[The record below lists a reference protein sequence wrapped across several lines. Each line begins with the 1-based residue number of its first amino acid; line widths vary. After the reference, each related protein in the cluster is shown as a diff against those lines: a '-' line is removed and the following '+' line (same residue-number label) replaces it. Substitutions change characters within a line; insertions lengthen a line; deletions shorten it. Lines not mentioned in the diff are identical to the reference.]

1 MSITSLR
8 PVHRPSALPA
18 AEDGGQIAS
27 FGLALLRAGHV
38 SGADLLRAM
47 ANPHVR
53 IADQLIGAGI
63 VQEGTLYQAM
73 AAHFAVGLADFAR
86 HPVDTA
92 LLVRVDAAQCLKGA
106 WMPWRRLG
114 QSTIIACAHPEDF
127 VTLRASLTPQFG
139 EVILVLAP
147 PRALE
152 AQLMT
157 RAGGA
162 LARRAETLLPS
173 ADSCREFAPRR
184 LYICLGMLAM
194 ALTLGAA
201 LAPMQVFFGLVALAL
216 ALAYAQSLLKLA
228 AICVQLLPARA
239 KPAPRDSP
247 AKSAA
252 AGPVPPSAPGHLHLV
267 HPPKPLPMISVMV
280 PLFGENRIVA
290 RLIRRLDRLD
300 YPRARLEVILLLEDT
315 DTATARALDTITL
328 PPMMRRLA
336 VPTGTIRTKPRA
348 LNYGLAHCNGDI
360 IGVYDAEDAPDPGQ
374 LRAVAAGFAS
384 GSARLA
390 CLQGR
395 LDYYNPQINWLSRCF
410 TIEYAAWWRV
420 ILPGFAKMG
429 FALPLGGTTLFF
441 RRDILAQLGGWD
453 AHNVTEDAELGLR
466 LARRGYETQLL
477 DSTTMEESNCR
488 ALPWVRQRSRWI
500 KGYMMTWG
508 SLMRSPRA
516 LWRDLGAW
524 RFFGFQM
531 MFAGSVLQALLA
543 PMLWTLWLM
552 PLGVFGQLFSGA
564 QHTGLLALILG
575 AVFCEAVQMVI
586 NGWGLRKTGHRVS
599 LIWLP
604 LMMPYH
610 LMASAA
616 AYKALYEMLTRPF
629 YWDKTA
635 HGLFDR

>member
-1 MSITSLR
+1 M
-8 PVHRPSALPA
+8 
-18 AEDGGQIAS
+18 
-27 FGLALLRAGHV
+27 ALL
-38 SGADLLRAM
+38 
-47 ANPHVR
+47 
-53 IADQLIGAGI
+53 
-63 VQEGTLYQAM
+63 
-73 AAHFAVGLADFAR
+73 AR
-86 HPVDTA
+86 VN
-92 LLVRVDAAQCLKGA
+92 AAQCLKEA

-127 VTLRASLTPQFG
+127 AALRASLSPQFG
-139 EVILVLAP
+139 DVIMVLAP
-147 PRALE
+147 RRTLD
-152 AQLMT
+152 AQLMA

-173 ADSCREFAPRR
+173 ADSCRDFTPNR
-184 LYICLGMLAM
+184 LYIYLGALA
-194 ALTLGAA
+194 AAVALGAA
-201 LAPMQVFFGLVALAL
+201 IAPAQVFLGCVGLAL

-228 AICVQLLPARA
+228 AVIVQLLPLRA
-239 KPAPRDSP
+239 APSGAPA
-247 AKSAA
+247 SAA
-252 AGPVPPSAPGHLHLV
+252 APAADVPVAACPAPAHLHLV
-267 HPPKPLPMISVMV
+267 SAPKSLPKISIMV
-280 PLFGENRIVA
+280 PLFRESRIVA
-290 RLIRRLDRLD
+290 RLIRRLDRLE

-315 DTATARALDTITL
+315 DTATAQALDSIAL

-348 LNYGLAHCNGDI
+348 LNYGLSHCNGDI
-360 IGVYDAEDAPDPGQ
+360 IGVYDAEDATDPGQ

-420 ILPGFAKMG
+420 VLPGFARLG

-477 DSTTMEESNCR
+477 NSTTMEEANCR
-488 ALPWVRQRSRWI
+488 ALTWVRQRSRWI

-543 PMLWTLWLM
+543 PLLWTLWLM
-552 PLGVFGQLFSGA
+552 PLGVFGPLFSGPQNA
-564 QHTGLLALILG
+564 ALLAIILG
-575 AVFCEAVQMVI
+575 TVFCETVQMVI

-616 AYKALYEMLTRPF
+616 AYKALYELVTRPF